1 MHLNKSKKILLYLFL
16 LIILSTFHNQILN
29 KIKYPNLKNVIVS
42 GLNENQNKEIINKL
56 IFLKFQNLFI
66 LDSTQIKEILDTN
79 TSIQNYTVFKKF
91 PSSLIIEIEQA
102 KILANLYKD
111 GSNYFVGSNGKL
123 IKANFKRIDKP
134 FLLGN
139 FTNDY
144 FLKLKEIIDKSK
156 LEYKDIKKIYFFDS
170 GRCDIELLDGL
181 LIRLPEKNLLESLNL
196 SVKLMSSD
204 KFKDIRLIDAR
215 VKNQVIFN
223 DQ

>member
-181 LIRLPEKNLLESLNL
+181 LIRLPEKNLLESLNF

>member
-156 LEYKDIKKIYFFDS
+156 LEYKDMKKIYFFDS